1 MSKRLSKD
9 DKLVMMKNMYK
20 SFSKEQVKHLEHTED
35 VDVRYKCARRY
46 LRELNEGK
54 KGERVK
60 AMEYY
65 KKASDMGDAWSAVQ
79 LGMMYSLGQGTE
91 TDYEKGFE
99 YYKLGY
105 ERGDVLACA
114 NLGWCFET
122 GQGTEKDLDKAL
134 RYYWEGASR
143 GEEHCVEAVK
153 RLSDPAFRAYL
164 CLVVFSGNRGRLIID
179 FSAYRA
185 SCNHH
190 LSPFPAACSKR
201 PPHVCHQ

>member
-65 KKASDMGDAWSAVQ
+65 KKYAEILEGLECIDNKLWTDEKKIKAFSSLLDAYCDKCVKLVEDNNRRHLERLKLQRSQ
-79 LGMMYSLGQGTE
+79 RQKE
-91 TDYEKGFE
+91 YEAEQAKYDKE
-99 YYKLGY
+99 IAELENKL
-105 ERGDVLACA
+105 R
-114 NLGWCFET
+114 
-122 GQGTEKDLDKAL
+122 
-134 RYYWEGASR
+134 
-143 GEEHCVEAVK
+143 
-153 RLSDPAFRAYL
+153 
-164 CLVVFSGNRGRLIID
+164 
-179 FSAYRA
+179 
-185 SCNHH
+185 
-190 LSPFPAACSKR
+190 
-201 PPHVCHQ
+201 